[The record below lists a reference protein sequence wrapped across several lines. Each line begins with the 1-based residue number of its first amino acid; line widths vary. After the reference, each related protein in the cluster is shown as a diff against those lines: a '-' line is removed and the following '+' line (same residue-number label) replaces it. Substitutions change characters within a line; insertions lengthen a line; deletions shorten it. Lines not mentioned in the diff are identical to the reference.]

1 MSDRELGVGSF
12 LGGLALGAVVGVVVG
27 LLLAP
32 QSGQETREMIKN
44 KAGEIVEK
52 VKKVPTEIKEN
63 IKSRVESM

>member
-1 MSDRELGVGSF
+1 MSDRESGIGSF

-32 QSGQETREMIKN
+32 QSGEETREMIKN

-52 VKKVPTEIKEN
+52 VKKVPSEIKEK
-63 IKSRVESM
+63 IRPSAE